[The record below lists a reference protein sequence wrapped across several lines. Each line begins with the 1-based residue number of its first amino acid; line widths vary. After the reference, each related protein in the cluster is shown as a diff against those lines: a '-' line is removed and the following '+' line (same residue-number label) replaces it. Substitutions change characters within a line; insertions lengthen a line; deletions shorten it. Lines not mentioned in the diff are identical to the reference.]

1 MYSLCCSHFSLER
14 YLGLVDMSTWVSV
27 IPGPGTRGSSQY
39 LLGYKKLVAG
49 WSFFDWYQSREQQPQ
64 GSVGSQPW
72 TLQHPWMSKR
82 PAQSTTRKQPLL
94 LLEGQGSPYLHWLPL
109 SIASSWSASH
119 PGLCTA
125 LLTNCLSFFWHWL
138 HPSLCVSLLPSAAL
152 LPLHRLL
159 PDSSGCMWAW
169 KRSFSCSQDIR
180 LRIWHYLWYTRGL
193 DNWSDTVIFKR
204 NKNDYAN
211 VLLHSII
218 LL

>member
-1 MYSLCCSHFSLER
+1 MYSLCCSRFSLER

-39 LLGYKKLVAG
+39 LLSYKKPVAG

-64 GSVGSQPW
+64 GCVGSQPW
-72 TLQHPWMSKR
+72 TLQHPWMSKH
-82 PAQSTTRKQPLL
+82 PAQSTTWKQPLL
-94 LLEGQGSPYLHWLPL
+94 LLEGQGSPYLHCLPL

-119 PGLCTA
+119 PGLCSA
-125 LLTNCLSFFWHWL
+125 LLTNCLSFFWHYD
-138 HPSLCVSLLPSAAL
+138 STLPSVSPFFL
-152 LPLHRLL
+152 MP
-159 PDSSGCMWAW
+159 
-169 KRSFSCSQDIR
+169 RSFLCTHFFLTVLVACEPGKGPSQDIR